1 MATGGNL
8 AELHSHIELLQAS
21 TLTTNTVMGRKS
33 NYNYADFNNTGRSC
47 ISLLISTRSSDRHCA
62 TYGALETEAD
72 HGLSSRIR

>member
-47 ISLLISTRSSDRHCA
+47 ISPLI
-62 TYGALETEAD
+62 
-72 HGLSSRIR
+72 